1 MIFWMRTNIRAVS
14 SATVFYTLLVFLTQI
29 ADCKH
34 IAFGRRI
41 FDSCKTKSNYLVH
54 FILVLKLIWNTT
66 IFGTIE
72 NYLICNQ
79 IGIILYCLYTILR
92 QRYFSVSLWQ
102 RILVD
107 NTIDLHVCLGFVY
120 FCVLHH
126 NVLQYEFAWRFN
138 LVLLICFKYILLKL
152 FVLY

>member
-54 FILVLKLIWNTT
+54 FKLDLKLIWNTT
-66 IFGTIE
+66 IIGTIE
-72 NYLICNQ
+72 KL
-79 IGIILYCLYTILR
+79 
-92 QRYFSVSLWQ
+92 
-102 RILVD
+102 
-107 NTIDLHVCLGFVY
+107 
-120 FCVLHH
+120 
-126 NVLQYEFAWRFN
+126 FN
-138 LVLLICFKYILLKL
+138 LQSNWYNFVLFIHNIKTTVFQCLFMTTNFSGKYNWFTCMPGFCILLCFTPQCL
-152 FVLY
+152 TIWICMTF